1 MKKDFLSCAVVVALS
16 FAAVLVVVTAVQLAF
31 GAVDVLGSVV
41 MIDVRVVAGAALMAF
56 VGAIAAHLAWDYYTF
71 GG

>member
-1 MKKDFLSCAVVVALS
+1 MKKDFPSYAVVATLVFVATLIVIT
-16 FAAVLVVVTAVQLAF
+16 AASLAF

-56 VGAIAAHLAWDYYTF
+56 VGAIAAHLAWDFYTF
-71 GG
+71 GD